1 VLPTVQPSPTSD
13 YDVSVLINECR
24 LAMDDDFNTPIVLSH
39 LFEGMRV
46 INSAKEGS
54 LKLTAQDII
63 LMQQLYRDYFYQV
76 LGLRDEES
84 GETSSLTNELMDIM
98 ISMRAEA
105 KANKDYATS
114 DKLRDAL
121 SGIGVQIKDTKEGV
135 SWIYEK

>member
-1 VLPTVQPSPTSD
+1 
-13 YDVSVLINECR
+13 
-24 LAMDDDFNTPIVLSH
+24 
-39 LFEGMRV
+39 
-46 INSAKEGS
+46 
-54 LKLTAQDII
+54 
-63 LMQQLYRDYFYQV
+63 
-76 LGLRDEES
+76 
-84 GETSSLTNELMDIM
+84 M